1 MATGRALILLEC
13 GGRLNNLCFR
23 AITFRGFS
31 LPPNERSRGLALAGE
46 VMRWLFTGKGMLT
59 YSPSILAASVNVLEE
74 CDPRCAMHLC
84 AG

>member
-1 MATGRALILLEC
+1 MATGRTLILLEC
-13 GGRLNNLCFR
+13 GGRLHNLCFR